1 MKTSEFI
8 KHLEEIAK
16 TVGEKEI
23 SFEKSDGTMKS
34 PVPYYS
40 RRHDRIMLDI

>member
-8 KHLEEIAK
+8 KHLEAIAK
-16 TVGEKEI
+16 TCGDKEI
-23 SFEKSDGTMKS
+23 SCEKSDGTMKS

-40 RRHDRIMLDI
+40 RRHNRIMLDI